1 MLRKGNCQRRRQGH
15 EGGGILAD
23 GYEELK
29 VWPCAPQDAQEEAA
43 RCGRDRGGGRR
54 GRRVC
59 DKAEGVAVELVRA
72 LIEVLAVCGQ
82 GNTRGAPGKLPGTRV
97 ELRARACVCLSE
109 TVCARAGSRM
119 CACIRPRMSVIDK
132 LNPKP

>member
-15 EGGGILAD
+15 EGSGILAD

-29 VWPCAPQDAQEEAA
+29 VWPCAPQDAREEAA
-43 RCGRDRGGGRR
+43 RCRRDRGGGRR

-82 GNTRGAPGKLPGTRV
+82 GNARGTPDKLPSAGV
-97 ELRARACVCLSE
+97 ELRARAC
-109 TVCARAGSRM
+109 
-119 CACIRPRMSVIDK
+119 
-132 LNPKP
+132 